1 MVWEES
7 TSGEEAQH
15 DSMYESR
22 LETYHDFV
30 KLTVVSVVA
39 VVATLIFLAVILL

>member
-15 DSMYESR
+15 DHMYKSR
-22 LETYHDFV
+22 LTTYHDFV
-30 KLTVVSVVA
+30 KLTVVSTVA
-39 VVATLIFLAVILL
+39 VIVTLIFLAVVLL